1 MVQAVID
8 LGELQNTIVN
18 IVKAKYGFKNK
29 SQAVNKLIEDNFDQY
44 FELRPDFLK
53 KLKKIDKEPGIPF
66 SSMKELRELIE
77 KA

>member
-29 SQAVNKLIEDNFDQY
+29 SDAVNKIIEDNFDEY
-44 FELRPDFLK
+44 FELRPSFVK
-53 KLKKIDKEPGIPF
+53 KLKKIDKGPKIEF
-66 SSMKELRELIE
+66 KNTDELRKYLE
-77 KA
+77 KK